1 MGTSY
6 GDTDMKM
13 MQKQSNADR
22 AKRYFFTAQQTYY
35 EQPLTLVDGEG
46 SRVRDDEG
54 NEYLDG
60 FAGICTNT
68 LGYGDNEVGRA
79 VADQATKLVHVS
91 TLYLNEPMLDLAE
104 KIAQIAPEGLSKSF
118 FSNSGSEANEVATLI
133 ARTASP
139 KHSVDLLSLDHA
151 YHGRTA
157 YTVALA
163 GQSQWRNFATQMPH
177 AAFVPNPYCYRC
189 PLGMTYPS
197 CEIACAKYAKRVI
210 ESQTDGAPAA
220 MIAETVSGVGGII
233 APPPEY
239 FKVLK
244 ETLAPYGTLLI
255 ADEVQAGWGRLGDG
269 WFGMVS
275 SYGVAPDIITSAKGL
290 ASGFPIGITITRP
303 ELADSFKGPHINTFG
318 GNPVATRAAH
328 VTIEVIEKRNL
339 IENCKRQGETMMA
352 GLRDLATKY
361 DTIGD
366 VRGKGLM
373 VGVEL
378 VRDRASKTIAPDL
391 ATKMLEEMRKRK
403 VLIGKGGRYGNV
415 LRIQPPFI
423 FDENDV
429 REFLR
434 AFKESIAAIS

>member
-1 MGTSY
+1 
-6 GDTDMKM
+6 
-13 MQKQSNADR
+13 MQKNNTER
-22 AKRYFFTAQQTYY
+22 AKRHLFAAQQTYY
-35 EQPLTLVDGEG
+35 EQPLTLVDGNG

-54 NEYLDG
+54 NEYLDA

-68 LGYGDNEVGRA
+68 LGYGDTEVARA
-79 VADQATKLVHVS
+79 VADQASKLMHVS

-104 KIAQIAPEGLSKSF
+104 TIARIAPEGMSKSF
-118 FSNSGSEANEVATLI
+118 FSNSGSEANEMATLI
-133 ARTASP
+133 ARTS
-139 KHSVDLLSLDHA
+139 KKSVDLLSLDHA

-177 AAFVPNPYCYRC
+177 VAFVPNPYCYRC
-189 PLGMTYPS
+189 PLGMSYPS
-197 CEIACAKYAKRVI
+197 CEIACAKYAKRVVD
-210 ESQTDGAPAA
+210 SQTDGAPAA
-220 MIAETVSGVGGII
+220 MIAETIYGVGGII

-255 ADEVQAGWGRLGDG
+255 ADEVQAGWGRMGDG
-269 WFGMVS
+269 WFGIVS
-275 SYGVAPDIITSAKGL
+275 SYGVIPDIITSAKGL

-303 ELADSFKGPHINTFG
+303 ELADTFKGPHINTFG
-318 GNPVATRAAH
+318 GNPLATRAAR
-328 VTIEVIEKRNL
+328 VTLEVIERRVL
-339 IENCKRQGETMMA
+339 IANCKRQGEALIA
-352 GLRDLATKY
+352 GLRDLATTY
-361 DTIGD
+361 DAIGD

-373 VGVEL
+373 IGVEL
-378 VRDRASKTIAPDL
+378 VHDRKSKTIAPDL

-423 FDENDV
+423 LDDADA
-429 REFLR
+429 REFLS
-434 AFKESIAAIS
+434 AFKESLAALR

>member
-1 MGTSY
+1 
-6 GDTDMKM
+6 
-13 MQKQSNADR
+13 MQKNNAER
-22 AKRYFFTAQQTYY
+22 AKRHLFVSQQTYY
-35 EQPLTLVDGEG
+35 EEPLTLVGGDG
-46 SRVRDDEG
+46 SRVRDDAG

-68 LGYGDNEVGRA
+68 LGYGDTEVARA
-79 VADQATKLVHVS
+79 VGEQAKELIHVS

-104 KIAQIAPEGLSKSF
+104 KIAEIAPDGMTKSF

-133 ARTASP
+133 ARTSSP
-139 KHSVDLLSLDHA
+139 KKSVDLIALDHA

-177 AAFVPNPYCYRC
+177 VAFVPNPYCYRC
-189 PLGMTYPS
+189 PLGQTYPD
-197 CEIACAKYAKRVI
+197 CGIACAKDVKRVI

-220 MIAETVSGVGGII
+220 MIAETISGVGGIVT
-233 APPPEY
+233 PPDEY

-244 ETLAPYGTLLI
+244 ETLEPYGTLLI

-275 SYGVAPDIITSAKGL
+275 SYGVVPDIITSAKGL

-328 VTIEVIEKRNL
+328 VTIDVVHKRDL
-339 IENCKRQGETMMA
+339 IANCKRQGESLMA

-361 DTIGD
+361 QSIGE

-373 VGVEL
+373 IGVEL
-378 VRDRASKTIAPDL
+378 VHDHAEKTIAPDL

-423 FDENDV
+423 FDADDV
-429 REFLR
+429 KEFLD
-434 AFKESIAAIS
+434 AFKASLAAL

>member
-1 MGTSY
+1 
-6 GDTDMKM
+6 MKM
-13 MQKQSNADR
+13 MQKSNAQR
-22 AKRYFFTAQQTYY
+22 AKDHLFVAQQTYY
-35 EQPLTLVDGEG
+35 GEPLTLVGGEG
-46 SRVRDDEG
+46 TRVRDDAG
-54 NEYLDG
+54 VEYLDG

-68 LGYGDNEVGRA
+68 VGYGDTEVARA
-79 VADQATKLVHVS
+79 VAEQARELIHVS

-104 KIAQIAPEGLSKSF
+104 KIAEIAPEGMTKSF
-118 FSNSGSEANEVATLI
+118 FSNSGSEANEMATLV
-133 ARTASP
+133 ARTSSP
-139 KHSVDLLSLDHA
+139 KKSVDLLALDHA

-177 AAFVPNPYCYRC
+177 VAFVPNPYCYRC

-197 CEIACAKYAKRVI
+197 CEIACAKYAKRVV

-220 MIAETVSGVGGII
+220 MIAETISGVGGII

-239 FKVLK
+239 FQVLK

-275 SYGVAPDIITSAKGL
+275 SYGVVPDIITSAKGL

-303 ELADSFKGPHINTFG
+303 ELADTFKGPHINTFG
-318 GNPVATRAAH
+318 GNPVASRAAR
-328 VTIEVIEKRNL
+328 VTIDVIEKQSL
-339 IENCKRQGETMMA
+339 IENCKRQGEALMS
-352 GLRDLATKY
+352 GLRDL
-361 DTIGD
+361 GSSFPVVGE

-373 VGVEL
+373 IGVEL
-378 VRDRASKTIAPDL
+378 VRDGKSKAVAPEL
-391 ATKMLEEMRKRK
+391 ANAMLEEMRKRK

-415 LRIQPPFI
+415 LRIQPPFT
-423 FDENDV
+423 FSAEDV
-429 REFLR
+429 REFLG
-434 AFKESIAAIS
+434 AFKESLAALR